1 MKGRNLTLVV
11 CGWVEIMCN
20 MFMLLDKT
28 NTLCGNKI
36 KLIIFSTLFGNK
48 KTYYFLNF
56 MWQQKKL
63 IIFSQTI
70 VLVCIVEFKHNCWFP
85 L

>member
-36 KLIIFSTLFGNK
+36 KVIIFSTLCGNKIKLIIFSTLFGNK
-48 KTYYFLNF
+48 K
-56 MWQQKKL
+56 L
-63 IIFSQTI
+63 IIFST
-70 VLVCIVEFKHNCWFP
+70 LCGNKKN
-85 L
+85 

>member
-11 CGWVEIMCN
+11 CGWVEIMCY

-48 KTYYFLNF
+48 KLIIFSTLCGNK
-56 MWQQKKL
+56 KKL
-63 IIFSQTI
+63 IIFLQTI

>member
-56 MWQQKKL
+56 MWQQKKTYYFL
-63 IIFSQTI
+63 TNDS
-70 VLVCIVEFKHNCWFP
+70 VSVYC
-85 L
+85 